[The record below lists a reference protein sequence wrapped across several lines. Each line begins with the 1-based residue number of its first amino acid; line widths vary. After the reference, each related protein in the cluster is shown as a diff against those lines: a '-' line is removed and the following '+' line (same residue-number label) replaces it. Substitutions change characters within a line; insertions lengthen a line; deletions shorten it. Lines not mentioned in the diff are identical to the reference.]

1 MHSSS
6 YFFATTALITT
17 LTPAA
22 LAQSCPT
29 SDEWA
34 ATASDGNRYGRA
46 VEINDGFLAVGDY
59 SANSYT
65 GRVYL
70 REWDEDEWGDPQILD
85 GAGAG
90 EEFGS
95 HVSISDG
102 WMAISAPEYDNGVV
116 DLYSHNG
123 SIWNFEDSYETGI
136 GYVFN
141 HMDLSYPWLAVAER
155 SDDYTDLRVKMLR
168 YDAVGYTWSV
178 IETLAMPPD
187 SGSWSFVALDGDL
200 LLIGLPGADVGANEN
215 CGTVRSYQLNAGTWD
230 SLGYSTMSE
239 TDGLYGHLVTVDADT
254 NTRAFA
260 QHGAYHSDTYND
272 AVLSVDHFN
281 GTSWDS
287 EPITGSLPWSAED
300 SQINYLAIEG
310 DDLVVVLWSNVHS
323 ESEFSTHHLQRSS
336 GVWYYQGELA
346 PNGAETDYPRYV
358 AAMDDG
364 MLVMDG
370 GNATTERVAWVLP
383 PNDCDDTGKADS
395 CEVLLPG
402 ADGNSDSIID
412 RCACPGDLDF
422 NGDRDGE
429 DIVAFLSL
437 WAGATAAG
445 DLDADGEV
453 GVLDLLV
460 ILTQWGDCP

>member
-1 MHSSS
+1 
-6 YFFATTALITT
+6 
-17 LTPAA
+17 
-22 LAQSCPT
+22 
-29 SDEWA
+29 
-34 ATASDGNRYGRA
+34 
-46 VEINDGFLAVGDY
+46 
-59 SANSYT
+59 
-65 GRVYL
+65 
-70 REWDEDEWGDPQILD
+70 
-85 GAGAG
+85 
-90 EEFGS
+90 
-95 HVSISDG
+95 
-102 WMAISAPEYDNGVV
+102 
-116 DLYSHNG
+116 
-123 SIWNFEDSYETGI
+123 
-136 GYVFN
+136 
-141 HMDLSYPWLAVAER
+141 
-155 SDDYTDLRVKMLR
+155 
-168 YDAVGYTWSV
+168 
-178 IETLAMPPD
+178 
-187 SGSWSFVALDGDL
+187 
-200 LLIGLPGADVGANEN
+200 
-215 CGTVRSYQLNAGTWD
+215 
-230 SLGYSTMSE
+230 
-239 TDGLYGHLVTVDADT
+239 
-254 NTRAFA
+254 
-260 QHGAYHSDTYND
+260 
-272 AVLSVDHFN
+272 
-281 GTSWDS
+281 
-287 EPITGSLPWSAED
+287 ITGSLPWSAED

>member
-34 ATASDGNRYGRA
+34 ATASDRIRYGRA

-85 GAGAG
+85 GVGAG

-102 WMAISAPEYDNGVV
+102 WMAISAPEYHNGAV
-116 DLYSHNG
+116 DLYSHDG
-123 SIWNFEDSYETGI
+123 SDWNYEDSYETES
-136 GYVFN
+136 GYNFEY
-141 HMDLSYPWLAVAER
+141 MDLSYPWLTVAEL
-155 SDDYTDLRVKMLR
+155 SDDSTVSNVRMLWH
-168 YDAVGYTWSV
+168 DAVSETWSV
-178 IETLAMPPD
+178 VETLPMPLNI
-187 SGSWSFVALDGDL
+187 GYTIFVALNGDL
-200 LLIGLPGADVGANEN
+200 LLIGLPYADVGANSD
-215 CGTVRSYQLNAGTWD
+215 CGALHSYQLNTGTWEY
-230 SLGYSTMSE
+230 LGYSTMSE
-239 TDGLYGHLVTVDADT
+239 TEGYYGQCVTVDADT

-260 QHGAYHSDTYND
+260 QRGDYVSSTYDN

-287 EPITGSLPWSAED
+287 EFVSGSLPWSAEG

-323 ESEFSTHHLQRSS
+323 EYEFSTHHLQRSS

-346 PNGAETDYPRYV
+346 PNGATTDSRYA

-364 MLVMDG
+364 ILVMDG
-370 GNATTERVAWVLP
+370 WNDTIERTVWAFP